1 MTRVLCLRVWVGV
14 AVNCDATLAQKT
26 RRTGDLK
33 KARDHTTDGVLTLT
47 DANFTAFAM
56 EGPRPYGL
64 AILFTARDEQYRCT
78 HCAYDTLAS
87 HTRSVQLSAHPG
99 APMPIPPGV
108 RVRVDVDVRAGTPKR
123 SSRCC
128 LGLT

>member
-1 MTRVLCLRVWVGV
+1 M
-14 AVNCDATLAQKT
+14 LARALQQKT

-33 KARDHTTDGVLTLT
+33 KARDQTTDGVLTLT

-78 HCAYDTLAS
+78 HCAYVWAA
-87 HTRSVQLSAHPG
+87 TRV
-99 APMPIPPGV
+99 V
-108 RVRVDVDVRAGTPKR
+108 CTV
-123 SSRCC
+123 
-128 LGLT
+128 